1 MLWNPDTCWSPY
13 QGAGVV
19 MAASAGSANGS
30 GIFSTTMRG
39 LTPSG
44 VVDSRSPHS
53 TCSDVVVMNC
63 GHSTSRS
70 AQAFVSPGLGTRN
83 FKRPFE
89 PLFYGVENESRAW
102 RRISPRI
109 YFIFFLVVVFCAV
122 QIRQKTMQTD
132 QPVGWPDRRSPVGSW
147 TRPRWSATASTV
159 GPWTPKHLKN
169 PVECASFRSRKW
181 RRLRRV

>member
-109 YFIFFLVVVFCAV
+109 YFLFFLVVVF
-122 QIRQKTMQTD
+122 
-132 QPVGWPDRRSPVGSW
+132 
-147 TRPRWSATASTV
+147 
-159 GPWTPKHLKN
+159 
-169 PVECASFRSRKW
+169 
-181 RRLRRV
+181 LRRANKAKDNANRSTCWVAGSAQSSGFMDTSTLVSDGIDCWPLDAEAPEESS